1 MSLSGSLGLYVRKFR
16 VELLHRVFA
25 HWMPPSMMTFVA
37 PVPRTAVTSVCMPTA
52 LPAIVPVQVPPA
64 LPSRQH
70 CHEAAAAASV
80 LSFALLFGIGSLKR
94 SKITCGLFWKRAA
107 TELQKLAEYDVFGI
121 WSWAV
126 AVCPAAALQCRSR
139 ITYTPLAMSRSTKPS
154 IARR

>member
-1 MSLSGSLGLYVRKFR
+1 
-16 VELLHRVFA
+16 
-25 HWMPPSMMTFVA
+25 
-37 PVPRTAVTSVCMPTA
+37 
-52 LPAIVPVQVPPA
+52 
-64 LPSRQH
+64 
-70 CHEAAAAASV
+70 
-80 LSFALLFGIGSLKR
+80 LKR